1 MNMIV
6 RVSLQPVSVA
16 AVDKSP
22 NASFLS
28 MEAGADSVLVSVESG
43 SVHKHCP
50 ASEDLLKTVTGESL
64 KDFQWYFEQ
73 YIIKEPFAHA
83 RARTIARKLRDQG
96 RKLLESFLQPV
107 ICPNVKAPEQFVLE
121 VRGRGAG
128 EAAGNS
134 IIHGFF
140 WEILEDT
147 SLWRDVFHLEPR
159 QVNVIRVYENQNS
172 APMTGDAIHTSLPS
186 STEATHVLAITAR
199 PSHTK
204 DVPHRLIT
212 RSISAAIDTIRN
224 DSNSQATLNIVR
236 PGTFKALECH
246 IRRHPYGHFGVV
258 HLDLHGDSDGQG
270 YEDWRCFAMPDT
282 NDVSHSQG
290 TLDVYSV
297 YPGHEAAARREASY
311 GSRISSGRI
320 WRSDRRNQCLSLSCR
335 VERSIQRC

>member
-16 AVDKSP
+16 AVDNSP
-22 NASFLS
+22 NASFGS
-28 MEAGADSVLVSVESG
+28 MKAGADSVSVLVESG
-43 SVHKHCP
+43 SVHKRCP
-50 ASEDLLKTVTGESL
+50 ASEDLLKTVTGKSL

-83 RARTIARKLRDQG
+83 RARTIARKIRDQG
-96 RKLLESFLQPV
+96 RKLLESFLQPI
-107 ICPNVKAPEQFVLE
+107 ICPNAEAPEHFVLE
-121 VRGRGAG
+121 VRDRGAG

-159 QVNVIRVYENQNS
+159 QVTVVRVYENRNP
-172 APMTGDAIHTSLPS
+172 APIIGDSIHTSLPS
-186 STEATHVLAITAR
+186 STKATHVLAITAR

-212 RSISAAIDTIRN
+212 RSIYAAIDTIGN
-224 DSNSQATLNIVR
+224 DSNSQATLDIVR
-236 PGTFKALECH
+236 PGTFEALECH
-246 IRRHPYGHFGVV
+246 IRRYPYGYFGVV

-270 YEDWRCFAMPDT
+270 YGDWRSSVMPDT
-282 NDVSHSQG
+282 NDVIHSQG
-290 TLDVYSV
+290 ALDV
-297 YPGHEAAARREASY
+297 
-311 GSRISSGRI
+311 
-320 WRSDRRNQCLSLSCR
+320 
-335 VERSIQRC
+335 

>member
-1 MNMIV
+1 MDMIV

-16 AVDKSP
+16 AVDKTP
-22 NASFLS
+22 NASSGS
-28 MEAGADSVLVSVESG
+28 MKAGADSVLVSVESG

-64 KDFQWYFEQ
+64 EDFRWYFEQ

-83 RARTIARKLRDQG
+83 RARTIAQKIRDQG
-96 RKLLESFLQPV
+96 RKLLESFLQPI
-107 ICPNVKAPEQFVLE
+107 ICPNAKAPEHFVLE
-121 VRGRGAG
+121 VRDGGAS

-159 QVNVIRVYENQNS
+159 QVTVVRVHESKTQDQ
-172 APMTGDAIHTSLPS
+172 TIGDSIHTSLPS

-204 DVPHRLIT
+204 DIPHRLIT
-212 RSISAAIDTIRN
+212 RSISASIDMIRN
-224 DSNSQATLNIVR
+224 NSNSQATLSIVR
-236 PGTFKALECH
+236 PGTFKALEWH
-246 IRRHPYGHFGVV
+246 IRQHPYGYFGVV

-270 YEDWRCFAMPDT
+270 YEGWRCFVMLDT
-282 NDVSHSQG
+282 NNVSHS
-290 TLDVYSV
+290 
-297 YPGHEAAARREASY
+297 
-311 GSRISSGRI
+311 
-320 WRSDRRNQCLSLSCR
+320 
-335 VERSIQRC
+335 